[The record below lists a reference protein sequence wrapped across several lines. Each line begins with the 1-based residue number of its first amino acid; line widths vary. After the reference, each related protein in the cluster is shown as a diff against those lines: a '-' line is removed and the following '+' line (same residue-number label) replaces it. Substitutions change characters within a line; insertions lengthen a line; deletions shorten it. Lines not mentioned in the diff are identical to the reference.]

1 MTDMSLGKHAQ
12 RLCIYIG
19 ESDRWRGKP
28 LYAALL
34 ETLRAHDLAG
44 ATVVRGVAGFGAR
57 SRVIHTAT
65 ILRLSE
71 DLPLRIEVVDA
82 PDKIARALELIAPM
96 VPEGLMTL
104 EEVQVVRYTHRYL
117 NPLPGD
123 RLVSEVMTCDVVTL
137 TPNMTVAQAWE
148 QMLKYAV
155 KTLPVVDEV
164 EKVVGLLTDDDLLD
178 RAGVRQ
184 RLSVARRLDAA
195 TLDEELE
202 ALRVSSL
209 RVAKVM
215 SRPVITARSDEPLGA
230 AAARMTR
237 RGVKRLPV
245 VNAAGKLIGVLS
257 RVDVLRQITD
267 ARPGERSPAIPSGAA
282 QTLGDVMS
290 PVVPTVRHDD
300 DLAALVATFVETGS
314 HRLIVV
320 DDEGRAIGLVS
331 DADVIGRVQPSQ
343 RRGLLAALR
352 GGGSVPAAEV
362 TARTVM
368 SPGALTGSPD
378 MLIVE
383 AIRQMLPEG
392 RKWLV
397 VVDAANHPLGLVDR
411 AILLASVAPRCAGW
425 EETGSVE

>member
-28 LYAALL
+28 LYAVLL

-71 DLPLRIEVVDA
+71 DLPLRIEVIDA

-96 VPEGLMTL
+96 VSEGLMTL

-117 NPLPGD
+117 NPLPSD
-123 RLVSEVMTCDVVTL
+123 RLVSEVMTCDLVTL

-148 QMLKYAV
+148 QMLKHAV
-155 KTLPVVDEV
+155 KTLPVVDEMG
-164 EKVVGLLTDDDLLD
+164 EVVGLLTDDDLLD

-184 RLSVARRLDAA
+184 RLSVARHLDSA

-202 ALRVSSL
+202 ALRVSPL

-230 AAARMTR
+230 AAVRMTR

-245 VNAAGKLIGVLS
+245 VNAAGKLVGVLS

-267 ARPGERSPAIPSGAA
+267 AMPGERSPAIPSGAA
-282 QTLGDVMS
+282 QTLRDVMS

-314 HRLIVV
+314 HRLIVI

-343 RRGLLAALR
+343 RRDLLAALR

-362 TARTVM
+362 TARMVM

-378 MLIVE
+378 MPIVE

-411 AILLASVAPRCAGW
+411 AILLVSVAPRCAGW